1 MLLLWQIVF
10 WLALAVAVVCAG
22 SLLFVRKP
30 MHGAVYLT
38 SSMVALAL
46 VFYLLGAPFIAMM
59 QLILYVGAI
68 MVLFVFVIMLSP
80 VQETF
85 PFNGADKSLWPGLIL
100 LAVLL
105 IELALVL
112 FGGVDINMTAPDIQ
126 MVNSDKVGQLL
137 FGHYKLAVE
146 AVSTL
151 LLAAL
156 VGVLYFAR
164 HLQLDQ
170 QAQVERNHANALK
183 KSVSQQGGQA

>member
-1 MLLLWQIVF
+1 MLLWQIVF
-10 WLALAVAVVCAG
+10 WLALAVAVICAG

-85 PFNGADKSLWPGLIL
+85 PFDGADKSLWPGLIL

-105 IELALVL
+105 VELALVL
-112 FGGVDINMTAPDIQ
+112 FGGVDVNMVDPH
-126 MVNSDKVGQLL
+126 MVNSKEVGELL

-164 HLQLDQ
+164 HLQHDQ
-170 QAQVERNHANALK
+170 QAQVENAHANALK
-183 KSVSQQGGQA
+183 KPVSQGGQA